1 MARDTLDSSLHE
13 AATLIKQTDCSI
25 FNLLFFLGLSIP
37 FVIEFKEGLAS
48 KQKHG
53 NMYKRCIYLQEM
65 LVRNKPLVR

>member
-37 FVIEFKEGLAS
+37 FVIEFKEGLAYQN
-48 KQKHG
+48 K
-53 NMYKRCIYLQEM
+53 NMEICIKGASIF
-65 LVRNKPLVR
+65 RKC